1 MNALNHTLLAAIVV
15 ASPLAAAA
23 GPVANPMQTAA
34 SAVAD
39 VRIAEGVLTGT
50 LKDAA
55 GTPVDG
61 ALVVVRQRGAEI
73 ARTATG
79 RDGRYTVTGLRAG
92 SYDIA
97 SGDVTRSVRLWEAS
111 VAPPAAGQTA
121 GLTQP
126 VGTVR
131 SNNGCYDA
139 GCADACGDACAPCV
153 GGGCVGGSGLGGKLA
168 VGGALVLGGAALA
181 VAISNA
187 DDIDDL
193 EDENDQLRE
202 ELDALDDFVSAN
214 VDDD

>member
-1 MNALNHTLLAAIVV
+1 MNALNHTLLAALVV

-97 SGDVTRSVRLWEAS
+97 SGDVTRSVRLWESS
-111 VAPPAAGQTA
+111 VAPPTAGQTA

-131 SNNGCYDA
+131 SNDGCYDT
-139 GCADACGDACAPCV
+139 CGDACAPC
-153 GGGCVGGSGLGGKLA
+153 GAGGCVGGTGSGLGGKLV
-168 VGGALVLGGAALA
+168 VGGALVLGAAALA
-181 VAISNA
+181 VAVSNS

-193 EDENDQLRE
+193 EDENQQLRE
-202 ELDALDDFVSAN
+202 ELDSLDDFVSAQN
-214 VDDD
+214 GND